1 MPAPA
6 QLRDSTQIVLPPGTP
21 AELRRSLAEE
31 FVLTSCEEDGG
42 YRFVGSPVEIDR
54 ATEFLV
60 RQGVPVA

>member
-1 MPAPA
+1 MPNPA
-6 QLRDSTQIVLPPGTP
+6 QLRDSTQIVLPAGTSP
-21 AELRRSLAEE
+21 ELRRELDER
-31 FVLTSCEEDGG
+31 FVLTMREADGA